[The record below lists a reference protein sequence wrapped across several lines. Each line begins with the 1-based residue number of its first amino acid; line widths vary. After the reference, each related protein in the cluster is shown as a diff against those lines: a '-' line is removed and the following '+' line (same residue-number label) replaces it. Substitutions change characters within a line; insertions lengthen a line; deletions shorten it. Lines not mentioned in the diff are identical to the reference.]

1 MADILQRYGI
11 KEVADVTFYH
21 INGKTNE
28 PDYPV
33 LVLDSLKVTSIEQTA
48 ETAEARGGR
57 GNAKLIVWDF
67 GKEITINIEDAL
79 FSPKSLA
86 IMFADGKVKGQS
98 SETTEYGYI
107 KRSARVVATTS
118 STAPEV
124 KIDGAKVNP
133 EEVYHIT
140 LHSDDTTSLTSGI
153 GFWVNGEKYEV
164 GTSET
169 GIVATQW
176 TEIEKGDVLFASWLQ
191 PVKSKA
197 IITITPDSFPGTY
210 YVTGDTMIRAER
222 NGEDEYFQFVIPKA
236 KMQAEQTI
244 EMQAD
249 GDPSTFNM
257 SLQVL
262 RPENGEMI
270 KFIKYE
276 FTDLG
281 EDAIPDYTDYITDA
295 DAITTELT
303 KSATTGGSDGKAGTA
318 FTAAKDGWKSNS

>member
-21 INGKTNE
+21 INKEKNE

-48 ETAEARGGR
+48 ETAEARGGK

-67 GKEITINIEDAL
+67 GKEITVNIEDAL
-79 FSPKSLA
+79 FSPKSLS
-86 IMFADGKVKGQS
+86 IMFADGKV
-98 SETTEYGYI
+98 TTDTAGTADYGTV
-107 KRSARVVATTS
+107 KRSARVVATDS
-118 STAPEV
+118 SAPTI
-124 KIDGAKVNP
+124 KIDGKTVNSDEVAIKWYVAKEGEIGMTEFTAETFVAGT
-133 EEVYHIT
+133 VYYATWDHP
-140 LHSDDTTSLTSGI
+140 
-153 GFWVNGEKYEV
+153 
-164 GTSET
+164 
-169 GIVATQW
+169 VA
-176 TEIEKGDVLFASWLQ
+176 K
-191 PVKSKA
+191 KS
-197 IITITPDSFPGTY
+197 IISITPDSFPGTY
-210 YVTGDTMIRAER
+210 YVTGDTMVRSER

-244 EMQAD
+244 SMEAE

-276 FTDLG
+276 FADDTMGDWDNDDAT
-281 EDAIPDYTDYITDA
+281 EDTQKTPTI
-295 DAITTELT
+295 
-303 KSATTGGSDGKAGTA
+303 SGVSDGWLETE
-318 FTAAKDGWKSNS
+318 

>member
-21 INGKTNE
+21 INETTNE

-48 ETAEARGGR
+48 ETTEARGGK

-67 GKEITINIEDAL
+67 GKEITVNIEDAL
-79 FSPKSLA
+79 FSPKSLS
-86 IMFADGKVKGQS
+86 IMFADGKVTS
-98 SETTEYGYI
+98 DDTTNATEYGTI
-107 KRSARVVATTS
+107 MKSARVVATG
-118 STAPEV
+118 TAAPV
-124 KIDGAKVNP
+124 IKIDGKVVNQT
-133 EEVYHIT
+133 EVSISWYKADEGAIG
-140 LHSDDTTSLTSGI
+140 LTS
-153 GFWVNGEKYEV
+153 V
-164 GTSET
+164 GTTFET
-169 GIVATQW
+169 GRVYIATW
-176 TEIEKGDVLFASWLQ
+176 KH
-191 PVKSKA
+191 PVKSKS

-210 YVTGDTMIRAER
+210 YVTGDTMVRSER

-244 EMQAD
+244 SMEAE

-270 KFIKYE
+270 RFIKYE
-276 FTDLG
+276 FSDVDTTILSDNPETTDIT
-281 EDAIPDYTDYITDA
+281 ETSYTIYDGWA
-295 DAITTELT
+295 ESKITTITPTPIEEE
-303 KSATTGGSDGKAGTA
+303 D
-318 FTAAKDGWKSNS
+318 

>member
-21 INGKTNE
+21 INKETNE

-48 ETAEARGGR
+48 ESTEARGGK

-67 GKEITINIEDAL
+67 GKEITVNIEDAL
-79 FSPKSLA
+79 FSPKSLS
-86 IMFADGKVKGQS
+86 IMFADGIVAS
-98 SETTEYGYI
+98 DNSTNVSEYGTVL
-107 KRSARVVATTS
+107 KSARVVATDNS
-118 STAPEV
+118 APII
-124 KIDGAKVNP
+124 KIDGRTVNQT
-133 EEVYHIT
+133 EASVTWYEASEGKAELT
-140 LHSDDTTSLTSGI
+140 TTTSFVKGH
-153 GFWVNGEKYEV
+153 VY
-164 GTSET
+164 
-169 GIVATQW
+169 VAMW
-176 TEIEKGDVLFASWLQ
+176 KHPVAS
-191 PVKSKA
+191 KS

-210 YVTGDTMIRAER
+210 YVTGDTMIRSER

-244 EMQAD
+244 SMEAE

-276 FTDLG
+276 F
-281 EDAIPDYTDYITDA
+281 A
-295 DAITTELT
+295 DDTMGDWDENDGTADT
-303 KSATTGGSDGKAGTA
+303 KKFPALNGASDGWLDTK
-318 FTAAKDGWKSNS
+318 

>member
-21 INGKTNE
+21 INKETNE

-48 ETAEARGGR
+48 ESTEARGGK

-67 GKEITINIEDAL
+67 GKEITVNIEDAL
-79 FSPKSLA
+79 FSPKSLS
-86 IMFADGKVKGQS
+86 IMFADGIVSKDDS
-98 SETTEYGYI
+98 TNTSEYGTVL
-107 KRSARVVATTS
+107 KSARVVATNGS
-118 STAPEV
+118 APV
-124 KIDGAKVNP
+124 IKIDGKVVDQTANSVTWYEAAEGKAELVTTTTFTKGRVYVAMWKHPVAAK
-133 EEVYHIT
+133 
-140 LHSDDTTSLTSGI
+140 S
-153 GFWVNGEKYEV
+153 
-164 GTSET
+164 
-169 GIVATQW
+169 
-176 TEIEKGDVLFASWLQ
+176 
-191 PVKSKA
+191 

-210 YVTGDTMIRAER
+210 YVTGDTMIRSER

-244 EMQAD
+244 SMEAE

-276 FTDLG
+276 FVNTND
-281 EDAIPDYTDYITDA
+281 DVTTNDNPIT
-295 DAITTELT
+295 
-303 KSATTGGSDGKAGTA
+303 GSN
-318 FTAAKDGWKSNS
+318 DGWLETV

>member
-21 INGKTNE
+21 IDKVTNT

-48 ETAEARGGR
+48 ETAEARGGK

-67 GKEITINIEDAL
+67 GKEITVNIEDAL
-79 FSPKSLA
+79 FSPKSLS
-86 IMFADGKVKGQS
+86 IMFADGKVNTDTQG
-98 SETTEYGYI
+98 TADYGTV
-107 KRSARVVATTS
+107 KKSARVVAVS
-118 STAPEV
+118 SAAPEV
-124 KIDGAKVNP
+124 KIDGRTVDTAEVKNFKWFVAEEGKSEMIEVTNGSFKQGTVYYATWDHPVAAK
-133 EEVYHIT
+133 
-140 LHSDDTTSLTSGI
+140 S
-153 GFWVNGEKYEV
+153 
-164 GTSET
+164 
-169 GIVATQW
+169 
-176 TEIEKGDVLFASWLQ
+176 
-191 PVKSKA
+191 

-210 YVTGDTMIRAER
+210 YVTGDTMVRSER

-244 EMQAD
+244 SMEAE

-276 FTDLG
+276 FADQTDKS
-281 EDAIPDYTDYITDA
+281 TDNDTL
-295 DAITTELT
+295 LT
-303 KSATTGGSDGKAGTA
+303 GTS
-318 FTAAKDGWKSNS
+318 DGWKSKE